1 MLSQYL
7 QRRRLKKDV
16 DESARNFEPDGVY
29 GGHIAPLALQKH
41 HTESAFIRYAE
52 VSGSEG

>member
-52 VSGSEG
+52 VSGSE